1 MNQCVLHVI
10 WGGNLSFSL
19 AVQHLKGHLVITSSF
34 RGLSESWAK
43 DKSKRDC
50 ERLFVLYGSPPHTH
64 TRVCARMH
72 TQVFFSCIPFSGFFS
87 ASFFQEYNPFHHG
100 SAVQT
105 PDHREAVLKVHVC
118 ILSLG

>member
-50 ERLFVLYGSPPHTH
+50 ERLFVLYGSPPTHTH
-64 TRVCARMH
+64 SRVRTHAY
-72 TQVFFSCIPFSGFFS
+72 TGIFFLHSLQWLFFC
-87 ASFFQEYNPFHHG
+87 F
-100 SAVQT
+100 
-105 PDHREAVLKVHVC
+105 
-118 ILSLG
+118 ILSRIQSLSP